1 MTQGITHVTEGSIF
15 EDASLGF
22 PPEHRIK
29 AELVDEISRRITT
42 DNLTQSVAAER
53 MGIAQPDLSNILR
66 GKFRGYSVDRLAAML
81 GRFGYGVDIVLHS
94 PLAGEP
100 ARTVHV
106 SP

>member
-1 MTQGITHVTEGSIF
+1 MTDAVSHITQGSIF
-15 EDASLGF
+15 EDDALGF
-22 PPEHRIK
+22 PPEHRVK
-29 AELVDEISRRITT
+29 AELVDEIGRRLAA
-42 DNLTQSVAAER
+42 DSLTQTVAAER

-81 GRFGYGVDIVLHS
+81 GKLGYGVDIVLRS